1 MTGSRTTTPA
11 GSPDPG
17 LDPLVGRTDGL
28 QPWRRVFHAACGIAL
43 AAALVVLD
51 PSWAAATGA
60 LGILAAGLL
69 LFDLL
74 RLRIPRLNRLFFRL
88 LRPFASPREAL
99 GVASSTWFI
108 LGAFLAVA
116 LFPLQVV
123 VPALLVLALAD
134 PAASYAGRR
143 WGRHSFGT
151 GTFEG
156 SLVFLAV
163 AAVVLAPFTG
173 VAVAAGV
180 AVVVTAAERIPWS
193 LDDNLVI
200 PLLTGALLWS
210 LLPFWG

>member
-1 MTGSRTTTPA
+1 MTEIDTLVQRTE
-11 GSPDPG
+11 
-17 LDPLVGRTDGL
+17 GL
-28 QPWRRVFHAACGIAL
+28 QPWRRVFHASWGLVVVLGLVTLEPSWTTAVTVLGAL
-43 AAALVVLD
+43 AGL
-51 PSWAAATGA
+51 
-60 LGILAAGLL
+60 LL

-74 RLRIPRLNRLFFRL
+74 RLRIASLNRLFFRL
-88 LRPFASPREAL
+88 LRPFASPREADRI
-99 GVASSTWFI
+99 ASSTWFV
-108 LGAFLAVA
+108 LGAFLTVA
-116 LFPLQVV
+116 LYPVEVV
-123 VPALLVLALAD
+123 IPAVLVLALAD
-134 PAASYAGRR
+134 PAASYVGRR
-143 WGRHSFGT
+143 WGKRSFGT

>member
-1 MTGSRTTTPA
+1 MTRIDTLVQRTE
-11 GSPDPG
+11 
-17 LDPLVGRTDGL
+17 GL
-28 QPWRRVFHAACGIAL
+28 QPWRRVFHASWG
-43 AAALVVLD
+43 LVLVLGLVTLE
-51 PSWAAATGA
+51 PSWTTAVAV
-60 LGILAAGLL
+60 LGPLAGLLL

-74 RLRIPRLNRLFFRL
+74 RLRIASLNRLFFRL
-88 LRPFASPREAL
+88 LRPFASPREAR

-143 WGRHSFGT
+143 WGRRSFGT

-180 AVVVTAAERIPWS
+180 AVAVTAAERIPWS

>member
-1 MTGSRTTTPA
+1 MTGSPTTAPA

-17 LDPLVGRTDGL
+17 LDPLVRRTEGP
-28 QPWRRVFHAACGIAL
+28 QPWRRVAHAACGIVL
-43 AAALVVLD
+43 AAALVMVD
-51 PSWAAATGA
+51 PSWAAATGV
-60 LGILAAGLL
+60 LGSLTVLLLAA
-69 LFDLL
+69 DLL
-74 RLRIPRLNRLFFRL
+74 RLRVSGLNRLFFRVF
-88 LRPFASPREAL
+88 RPFASPREAR

-143 WGRHSFGT
+143 WGRRPFGT

-163 AAVVLAPFTG
+163 AVVVLTPFTG

-180 AVVVTAAERIPWS
+180 AVAVAAVERIPWP